1 MTNILN
7 QSTGQP
13 RLTKTTFLS
22 ILAITGVVITA
33 AFFRADAGANQPV
46 NTTVAGTWINFESGR
61 ANLASFMSDGRMIYS
76 IPALIHGGNAPKDVL
91 LSGLA
96 HGEWIQTG
104 THEFVYTAFALNS
117 NLAVPQPVAFSRFV
131 KLNATLK
138 LNDTSGELTQTA
150 TISVFFPDGTLDG
163 SFQGTTRVFKRI
175 VAGQ

>member
-1 MTNILN
+1 MLN
-7 QSTGQP
+7 QSTRRP

-22 ILAITGVVITA
+22 ILAITGVVIAA

-46 NTTVAGTWINFESGR
+46 HTTVAGTWSSIETGG
-61 ANLASFMSDGRMIYS
+61 ADLVSFMSDGRMIYS

-104 THEFVYTAFALNS
+104 THEFAYTAFALNS
-117 NLAVPQPVAFSRFV
+117 TLTVAFTRYV
-131 KLNATLK
+131 KVNATLE
-138 LNDTSGELTQTA
+138 LNDTSGELTQTW
-150 TISVFFPDGTLDG
+150 TISVFFPDGTLDV
-163 SFQGTTRVFKRI
+163 SFQGPTRVFKRI

>member
-1 MTNILN
+1 MLN
-7 QSTGQP
+7 QSTSPP

-46 NTTVAGTWINFESGR
+46 NTTVAGTWSSIETGG
-61 ANLASFMSDGRMIYS
+61 ADLLSFMSDGRMIYS

-104 THEFVYTAFALNS
+104 THEFAYTAFALNS
-117 NLAVPQPVAFSRFV
+117 TLSVAFTRYV
-131 KLNATLK
+131 KVNATLD
-138 LNDTSGELTQTA
+138 LNDTSGELTQTW
-150 TISVFFPDGTLDG
+150 TISVFFPDGTLDV
-163 SFQGTTRVFKRI
+163 SFQGPTRVFKRI

>member
-1 MTNILN
+1 MLN
-7 QSTGQP
+7 QTTRLP
-13 RLTKTTFLS
+13 RLTKTKLLV

-46 NTTVAGTWINFESGR
+46 NTTVAGTWTSIATGGDD
-61 ANLASFMSDGRMIYS
+61 LVSFMSDGRMIYS

-104 THEFVYTAFALNS
+104 THEFAYTAFALNS
-117 NLAVPQPVAFSRFV
+117 TLSVAFTRYV
-131 KLNATLK
+131 KVNATLN
-138 LNDTSGELTQTA
+138 LNDTSGELTQTW
-150 TISVFFPDGTLDG
+150 TISVFFPDGTLDV
-163 SFQGTTRVFKRI
+163 SFQGPTRVFKRI

>member
-1 MTNILN
+1 MLN
-7 QSTGQP
+7 QSTRPP

-33 AFFRADAGANQPV
+33 AFFRADAGATQPV
-46 NTTVAGTWINFESGR
+46 HTTVAGTWSSIETGGR
-61 ANLASFMSDGRMIYS
+61 DLVSFMSDGRMIYS

-117 NLAVPQPVAFSRFV
+117 SRDVSLTRFV
-131 KLNATLK
+131 KLITTLK
-138 LNDTSGELTQTA
+138 LNDTSDELTHTA
-150 TISVFFPDGTLDG
+150 TLSVFFPDGTLDG
-163 SFQGTTRVFKRI
+163 SFQGGTVVLKRI

>member
-1 MTNILN
+1 MLN
-7 QSTGQP
+7 QSTRP
-13 RLTKTTFLS
+13 ARLTKTRFLS

-46 NTTVAGTWINFESGR
+46 HATVAGTWSSIGSGGTT
-61 ANLASFMSDGRMIYS
+61 LASFMSDGRMILS
-76 IPALIHGGNAPKDVL
+76 IPVILITGNSPISVAFAGP
-91 LSGLA
+91 A

-117 NLAVPQPVAFSRFV
+117 NLTVAFSHFV

-138 LNDTSGELTQTA
+138 LNDTTDELTQTV
-150 TISVFFPDGTLDG
+150 TVSVFFPDGTPDG
-163 SFQGTTRVFKRI
+163 SFQGGAEVFKRI

>member
-1 MTNILN
+1 MLN
-7 QSTGQP
+7 QSTGRP

-46 NTTVAGTWINFESGR
+46 NSTVAGTWSSFETGG
-61 ANLASFMSDGRMIYS
+61 ADLVSFMSDGRMIYS

-104 THEFVYTAFALNS
+104 THEFAYTAFALNS
-117 NLAVPQPVAFSRFV
+117 TLSVAFTRYV
-131 KLNATLK
+131 KVNATLE
-138 LNDTSGELTQTA
+138 LNDTSGELTQTW
-150 TISVFFPDGTLDG
+150 TISVFFPDGTLDV
-163 SFQGTTRVFKRI
+163 SFQGPTRVFKRI

>member
-1 MTNILN
+1 MLN
-7 QSTGQP
+7 QSTSPP

-33 AFFRADAGANQPV
+33 AFFRADAGANQPAH
-46 NTTVAGTWINFESGR
+46 TTVAGTWSSIETGG
-61 ANLASFMSDGRMIYS
+61 ADLVSFMSDGRMIYS

-104 THEFVYTAFALNS
+104 THEFAYTAFALNS
-117 NLAVPQPVAFSRFV
+117 TLTVAFTRFV
-131 KLNATLK
+131 KINATLN
-138 LNDTSGELTQTA
+138 LNDTSGELTQNA
-150 TISVFFPDGTLDG
+150 TISVFFPDGTLDV
-163 SFQGTTRVFKRI
+163 SFQGPTRVFKRI

>member
-1 MTNILN
+1 MLN

-46 NTTVAGTWINFESGR
+46 NTTVAGTWTSIGSGGTD
-61 ANLASFMSDGRMIYS
+61 LASFMSDGRMIYT
-76 IPALIHGGNAPKDVL
+76 IPIIINQGPSPITVF
-91 LSGLA
+91 LA
-96 HGEWIQTG
+96 TPAYGEWIQTG
-104 THEFVYTAFALNS
+104 THEFVYTAFVLNS
-117 NLAVPQPVAFSRFV
+117 SLTVAFTRFV

-138 LNDTSGELTQTA
+138 LNDTTGELTQTG
-150 TISVFFPDGTLDG
+150 TVSVFFPDGTLDV
-163 SFQGTTRVFKRI
+163 SFQGATRVFKRI

>member
-1 MTNILN
+1 MTDMLN
-7 QSTGQP
+7 QSTRRP

-22 ILAITGVVITA
+22 ILAITGVVIAA

-46 NTTVAGTWINFESGR
+46 HTTVAGTWSSIETGG
-61 ANLASFMSDGRMIYS
+61 ADLVSFMSDGRMIYS

-104 THEFVYTAFALNS
+104 THEFAYTAFALNS
-117 NLAVPQPVAFSRFV
+117 TLTVAFTRYV
-131 KLNATLK
+131 KVNATLE
-138 LNDTSGELTQTA
+138 LNDTSGELTQTW
-150 TISVFFPDGTLDG
+150 TISVFFPDGTLDV
-163 SFQGTTRVFKRI
+163 SFQGPTRVFKRI

>member
-1 MTNILN
+1 MTNMLN
-7 QSTGQP
+7 QSTSPP

-46 NTTVAGTWINFESGR
+46 HTTVAGTWSSIETGG
-61 ANLASFMSDGRMIYS
+61 ADLVSFMSDGRMIYS

-117 NLAVPQPVAFSRFV
+117 SLTVAFTRFV

-138 LNDTSGELTQTA
+138 LNDTTGELTQTA

-163 SFQGTTRVFKRI
+163 SFQAATQVFKRI

>member
-1 MTNILN
+1 MLN

-22 ILAITGVVITA
+22 ILAIIGVVITA
-33 AFFRADAGANQPV
+33 AFFRADAGATQPV
-46 NTTVAGTWINFESGR
+46 HTTVAGTWSSIETGG
-61 ANLASFMSDGRMIYS
+61 ADLVSFMSDGRMIYS

-104 THEFVYTAFALNS
+104 THEFVYTAFAFHSTLTE
-117 NLAVPQPVAFSRFV
+117 AFVHYV
-131 KLNATLK
+131 KVNATLE
-138 LNDTSGELTQTA
+138 LNDTSGELTQTW

-163 SFQGTTRVFKRI
+163 SFQAATQVFKRI

>member
-1 MTNILN
+1 MNRMTNMLN
-7 QSTGQP
+7 QSTRRP

-46 NTTVAGTWINFESGR
+46 HTTVAGTWSSIETGG
-61 ANLASFMSDGRMIYS
+61 ADLVSFMSDGRMIYT
-76 IPALIHGGNAPKDVL
+76 IPIIINQGPSPITVF
-91 LSGLA
+91 LA
-96 HGEWIQTG
+96 TPAYGEWIQTG

-117 NLAVPQPVAFSRFV
+117 SLTVAFTRFV

-163 SFQGTTRVFKRI
+163 SFQAATQVFKRI

>member
-1 MTNILN
+1 MLN
-7 QSTGQP
+7 QSTRRP

-22 ILAITGVVITA
+22 ILAITGVVIAA

-46 NTTVAGTWINFESGR
+46 HTTVAGTWSSIETGG
-61 ANLASFMSDGRMIYS
+61 ADLVSFMSDGRMIYS

-104 THEFVYTAFALNS
+104 THEFAYTAFALNS
-117 NLAVPQPVAFSRFV
+117 TLSVAFTRYV
-131 KLNATLK
+131 KVNATLN
-138 LNDTSGELTQTA
+138 LNDTSGELTQTW
-150 TISVFFPDGTLDG
+150 TISVFFPDGTLDV
-163 SFQGTTRVFKRI
+163 SFQGPTRVFKRI

>member
-1 MTNILN
+1 MLN
-7 QSTGQP
+7 QSTRP
-13 RLTKTTFLS
+13 ARLTKTKFLS

-46 NTTVAGTWINFESGR
+46 HATVAGTWTSIGSGGTD
-61 ANLASFMSDGRMIYS
+61 LASFMSDGRMIYT
-76 IPALIHGGNAPKDVL
+76 IPVIINTGSGPISVALVGP
-91 LSGLA
+91 A

-138 LNDTSGELTQTA
+138 LNDTTGELTQNL
-150 TISVFFPDGTLDG
+150 TISVFSPDGTLEG
-163 SFQGTTRVFKRI
+163 TIQGGTRVFKRI

>member
-1 MTNILN
+1 MTNMLL

-13 RLTKTTFLS
+13 RLTKTKFLS

-33 AFFRADAGANQPV
+33 AFFRADAGANPPV
-46 NTTVAGTWINFESGR
+46 HTSVAGTWSSIETGG
-61 ANLASFMSDGRMIYS
+61 ADLVSFMSDGRMIYS

-104 THEFVYTAFALNS
+104 THEFAYTAFALNS
-117 NLAVPQPVAFSRFV
+117 TLSVAFTRYV
-131 KLNATLK
+131 KVNATLE
-138 LNDTSGELTQTA
+138 LNDTSGELTQTW
-150 TISVFFPDGTLDG
+150 TISVFFPDGTLDV
-163 SFQGTTRVFKRI
+163 SFQGPTRVFKRI

>member
-1 MTNILN
+1 MTNMLN
-7 QSTGQP
+7 QSTGRP

-22 ILAITGVVITA
+22 ILAVTGVVIAA

-46 NTTVAGTWINFESGR
+46 HTTVAGTWMSIGPGG
-61 ANLASFMSDGRMIYS
+61 AHLLSFMSDGRMIYS
-76 IPALIHGGNAPKDVL
+76 IPVVINTGSGPSNVVL
-91 LSGLA
+91 ASPA

-117 NLAVPQPVAFSRFV
+117 SRDVSFTRFV

-138 LNDTSGELTQTA
+138 LNDFFFSSRRRH
-150 TISVFFPDGTLDG
+150 TISVFFPDGTLDV
-163 SFQGTTRVFKRI
+163 SFQAATQVFKRI